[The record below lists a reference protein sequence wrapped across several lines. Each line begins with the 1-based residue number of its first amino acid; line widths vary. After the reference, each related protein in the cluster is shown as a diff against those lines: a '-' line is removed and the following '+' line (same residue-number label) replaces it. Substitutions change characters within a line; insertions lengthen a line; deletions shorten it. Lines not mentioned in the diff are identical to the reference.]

1 MTLQDNP
8 LDFNDVPP
16 TRKGR
21 TSRRMSVTRV
31 AELLNDRI
39 ADLAVELLG
48 TPNRALSSAQQ
59 LRFGT
64 KGSIAV
70 EIAGKDAGR
79 WYDHEAGT
87 GGAGP
92 ELIRH
97 HFGMDEKAAWD
108 WARHWLGDA
117 EMPASWTAAKPAT
130 TKPAKAPAS
139 GPARTVELTD
149 AELAAKVAEIVR
161 QTEVPNGT
169 PAHAYLAGRGIAVQP
184 PDCIRFRRNAYG
196 SYGAMV
202 ALATDAA
209 GEVLAIQQVYLTA
222 EGKKAPVNPVKRTN
236 KAVEGWGER
245 SAVRLPGREP
255 LVLCEGVET
264 ALSVWQAT
272 GQEVWACL
280 GVSNIGRAPVPE
292 KAMVIIA
299 RDGDAPG
306 SKAEG
311 QILRGAAQSRLG
323 HVEEGLASMQQGIN
337 YFRRAAQFV
346 ALRRGLG
353 RKVDALVAAGR
364 PADALA
370 AQREQYDLS
379 MRLYS
384 SNRAQGVARLQ
395 VEEDVARREDEI
407 RRLSTENQLQ
417 EARVR
422 AQRGSKLAWMVVSVL
437 GGGVILLLALLL
449 RSTRRQREAL
459 WKDALTGA
467 FTRHHLE
474 RWRAGHRLHAPARR
488 ALVLIDL
495 DYFKAI
501 NDQHGHAAGDEVLR
515 GVGARL
521 RGELDRHGE
530 LFRWGGEE
538 FLLVQDVPADADIEA
553 WLARLQRVV
562 QRDTPWVGQMLRV
575 SASMG
580 CLVLAGEDAEDARF
594 DTAVRLAD
602 TALYMAKAEGRACAI
617 RFVFAGEGLDAW
629 HRQPPCRRDEL
640 QAWRERGWVQIRRVP
655 APD

>member
-1 MTLQDNP
+1 MAW
-8 LDFNDVPP
+8 P
-16 TRKGR
+16 TRLK
-21 TSRRMSVTRV
+21 RV
-31 AELLNDRI
+31 LL
-39 ADLAVELLG
+39 AWLLLACCLPAFAA
-48 TPNRALSSAQQ
+48 TDWP
-59 LRFGT
+59 
-64 KGSIAV
+64 
-70 EIAGKDAGR
+70 R
-79 WYDHEAGT
+79 WQ
-87 GGAGP
+87 
-92 ELIRH
+92 
-97 HFGMDEKAAWD
+97 
-108 WARHWLGDA
+108 
-117 EMPASWTAAKPAT
+117 
-130 TKPAKAPAS
+130 
-139 GPARTVELTD
+139 
-149 AELAAKVAEIVR
+149 AELARLHQDAIPRDEVRRRFIELQKTLPPDPPYPVQREAARVALLLSDSEGDARARREALRTLALHHGDQDTARLMRVQEIFDSHVDDNIEASLHALDALR
-161 QTEVPNGT
+161 LETQPGT
-169 PAHAYLAGRGIAVQP
+169 PELRNQIAMAYAYMYWDVGNFELALRYLLQAR
-184 PDCIRFRRNAYG
+184 D
-196 SYGAMV
+196 
-202 ALATDAA
+202 LAPT
-209 GEVLAIQQVYLTA
+209 
-222 EGKKAPVNPVKRTN
+222 
-236 KAVEGWGER
+236 
-245 SAVRLPGREP
+245 LPGRNPERMTERG
-255 LVLCEGVET
+255 EGIARLYVDMQDAPRALAELDALERDLPA
-264 ALSVWQAT
+264 ALSERTRTHLAATRGAALIVSGQPRVAMDVVQQGLQGVAPLDPGNGPQRLRQALAEAHLALD
-272 GQEVWACL
+272 Q
-280 GVSNIGRAPVPE
+280 PE
-292 KAMVIIA
+292 LALKAANEMVTA
-299 RDGDAPG
+299 SRDGAPYFQ
-306 SKAEG
+306 AEG

-422 AQRGSKLAWMVVSVL
+422 AQHGSKLAWMVVSVL

-640 QAWRERGWVQIRRVP
+640 QAWRERGWVQVRQVP